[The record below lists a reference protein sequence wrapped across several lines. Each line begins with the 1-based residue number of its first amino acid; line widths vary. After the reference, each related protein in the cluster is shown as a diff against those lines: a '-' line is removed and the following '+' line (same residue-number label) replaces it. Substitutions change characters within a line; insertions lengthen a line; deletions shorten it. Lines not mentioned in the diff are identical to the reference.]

1 MNYIWFRYLAQT
13 APWLTLVLLI
23 VMFVFLQDVMAPLPA
38 VGFELPAPGV
48 ADSAQPGLVA
58 LLLPGD
64 IEGAQTE
71 GTLVFF
77 DDARYVLSDSA
88 GVEEFAG
95 RLEDRAMEMNCDTL
109 TLLADRRVPTGDV
122 MQVMAIARSR
132 RLAHVQLAEKRD

>member
-1 MNYIWFRYLAQT
+1 MNYIWFRYLSQT

>member
-1 MNYIWFRYLAQT
+1 MNYAWFRYLAQT

-23 VMFVFLQDVMAPLPA
+23 VMFVFLQNGMAPLPA

-109 TLLADRRVPTGDV
+109 TLLADRRVPAGDL

>member
-1 MNYIWFRYLAQT
+1 MTSAWLRYLSQT

-23 VMFVFLQDVMAPLPA
+23 IMFAFLHQALAPVPSVGFALPA
-38 VGFELPAPGV
+38 SGA

-64 IEGAQTE
+64 AEGAQTE

-77 DDARYVLSDSA
+77 DDARYVLSDPA
-88 GVEEFAG
+88 GAEEFAG
-95 RLEDRAMEMNCDTL
+95 RLGERATETKCGTL
-109 TLLADRRVPTGDV
+109 TLLADRRVPVGDV

-132 RLAHVQLAEKRD
+132 RLVHVQLAEKRD

>member
-1 MNYIWFRYLAQT
+1 MNYVWFRYLAQT

-38 VGFELPAPGV
+38 VGFELPAPGS

-109 TLLADRRVPTGDV
+109 TLLADRRVPAGDL

>member
-1 MNYIWFRYLAQT
+1 MNPAWFRFLSQT

-23 VMFVFLQDVMAPLPA
+23 VMFIFLQSVLAPAPA
-38 VGFELPAPGV
+38 VTFELPDPGA

-64 IEGAQTE
+64 VEGGQTE

-77 DDARYVLSDSA
+77 DDARYVLSDPA
-88 GVEEFAG
+88 GAEEFSE
-95 RLEDRAMEMNCDTL
+95 RLGERAVEMKCVTL

-132 RLAHVQLAEKRD
+132 RLSNVQLAEKRD

>member
-1 MNYIWFRYLAQT
+1 MNYGWFRYLAQT

-23 VMFVFLQDVMAPLPA
+23 VMFVFLQDGMAPLPA

-109 TLLADRRVPTGDV
+109 TLLADRRVPAGDL

-132 RLAHVQLAEKRD
+132 RLAHVQLAEKKD